1 MENLNLKNENNHGIT
16 LIALIVTIVVLLILA
31 GVTISA
37 ISGNESAMEK
47 ATEAKEKTNILNE
60 KEAIQLAVINS
71 MTGSGNNLSI
81 NADNLKQQL
90 SGIIDETSLSNM
102 DTTQTD
108 WCLEGKTGEKY
119 IIDEDGTVMTAYE
132 KAKKVSILTENK
144 PTAVI
149 KQGNRVRAS
158 FDCKFSQENYTLLSY
173 NIIYHNNGTIN
184 DISQLKVENI
194 DGDSIK
200 TFASSTFSGLL
211 LDKNNGVLAV
221 GYVKVQD
228 PYGNEFILYT
238 GDLGGSYAE
247 LSKESSAT
255 N

>member
-1 MENLNLKNENNHGIT
+1 MENLNFKNGKNRGIT

-37 ISGNESAMEK
+37 ISGNESVMEK
-47 ATEAKEKTNILNE
+47 AQEAKEKTEISNE

-81 NADNLKQQL
+81 NAVNLKQQL

-119 IIDEDGTVMTAYE
+119 IIDEDGTVMTAYK
-132 KAKKVSILTENK
+132 KAKISVLLTGNA
-144 PTAVI
+144 PTALL
-149 KQGNRVRAS
+149 KDDKTRVVTS
-158 FDCKFSQENYTLLSY
+158 FTVNISNEDKYELLEY
-173 NIIYHNNGTIN
+173 GIIYNNDGTIT
-184 DISQLKVENI
+184 DINQLKYENI
-194 DGDSIK
+194 DGQSIK
-200 TFASSTFSGLL
+200 KGANLYSGNI
-211 LDKNNGVLAV
+211 LDKDFGVLAV
-221 GYVKVQD
+221 GYVKIKD
-228 PYGNEFILYT
+228 IFNNEFIFYT
-238 GDLGGSYAE
+238 GDIGGKYEE
-247 LSKESSAT
+247 LS